1 MAGPLWRVQFLNTE
15 NLSGI
20 HRQICF
26 LLSFAILQKVHEQSD
41 APCRQAWLS
50 LVLGNRNTNRA
61 ECHGPQGIAQGGGLS
76 PNLVSSEHR
85 ADKDS
90 EKRQH
95 AAITW
100 HLPRQGQRNKFGTG
114 LTSGPPSDGDEYWIT
129 AQTSSAATASRSHQ
143 NISRFFGSGG
153 GYGFG
158 MSLGGTRKLAIIGG
172 NRGIQTAQGRAQSAM
187 RRSC

>member
-1 MAGPLWRVQFLNTE
+1 LVRPLA
-15 NLSGI
+15 
-20 HRQICF
+20 CPKP
-26 LLSFAILQKVHEQSD
+26 AD
-41 APCRQAWLS
+41 AHGVPLPAARIQG
-50 LVLGNRNTNRA
+50 LGNAPERRDA
-61 ECHGPQGIAQGGGLS
+61 GGLDAAHDRQHVGRKHVGSLS
-76 PNLVSSEHR
+76 PTLVSSEHW

-90 EKRQH
+90 EKRRRT
-95 AAITW
+95 AIPW

-114 LTSGPPSDGDEYWIT
+114 LTSGPLSDDDEYWIT

-158 MSLGGTRKLAIIGG
+158 MSLGGTLKLAIIGG

-187 RRSC
+187 RSSS